1 MTLLK
6 KIKFLQRIGND
17 FFLLSRGFRGLPLGG
32 GVADKEQSEATFL
45 GARGGRRP
53 LLEKILNIFIDI

>member
-1 MTLLK
+1 MTRLK

-32 GVADKEQSEATFL
+32 GVADKEQSGATSL
-45 GARGGRRP
+45 EARGGRRP
-53 LLEKILNIFIDI
+53 IKLKSLNC